1 MNRHIRLAEQIR
13 QEVGDILTRKVHDP
27 GIGLLTLTRAVVSTD
42 LLNARVY
49 YTMLGGPDDQ
59 KKTARA
65 LDRAVPFIRRT
76 LGERL
81 SLRRVPELA
90 FQFDDGAASLG
101 VVILSVVAGALV
113 AYGAAFGGSLVF
125 DDAFNVESQDGSTV
139 WDETERDELPA
150 DRAPSERT

>member
-13 QEVGDILTRKVHDP
+13 QEVGEILTRKVQDP

-42 LLNARVY
+42 LLNVRVY
-49 YTMLGGPDDQ
+49 YTTLGTLDDR

-65 LDRAVPFIRRT
+65 LERAVPFIRRT

-90 FQFDDGAASLG
+90 FQFDDGAAAQARVEELLET
-101 VVILSVVAGALV
+101 IKRED
-113 AYGAAFGGSLVF
+113 AARTPP
-125 DDAFNVESQDGSTV
+125 APEPE
-139 WDETERDELPA
+139 DE
-150 DRAPSERT
+150 

>member
-65 LDRAVPFIRRT
+65 IDRAVPFIRRT

-90 FQFDDGAASLG
+90 FQFDDGAAAQARVEELLE
-101 VVILSVVAGALV
+101 IIKLED
-113 AYGAAFGGSLVF
+113 AARVPPQP
-125 DDAFNVESQDGSTV
+125 EPE
-139 WDETERDELPA
+139 DE
-150 DRAPSERT
+150 